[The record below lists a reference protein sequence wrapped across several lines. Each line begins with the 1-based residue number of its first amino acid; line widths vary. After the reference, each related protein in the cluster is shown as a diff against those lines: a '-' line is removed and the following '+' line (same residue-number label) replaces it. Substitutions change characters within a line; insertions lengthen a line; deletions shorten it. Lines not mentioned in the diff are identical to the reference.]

1 MKSRWTKRPK
11 LWWTR
16 SGRIWAS
23 SKCKR
28 ERPRSCWGELAC
40 NGKTRLKGL
49 GRDGFRL
56 CGKAL
61 GVGVLKGHGFPAVRK
76 SLKTMYGVAGSRA
89 PSRFQPLISM
99 FSSRLFSR
107 TDRGEDNV
115 GLSPQGNVPTI
126 EWKRHEQ
133 G

>member
-1 MKSRWTKRPK
+1 
-11 LWWTR
+11 
-16 SGRIWAS
+16 
-23 SKCKR
+23 
-28 ERPRSCWGELAC
+28 
-40 NGKTRLKGL
+40 
-49 GRDGFRL
+49 
-56 CGKAL
+56 
-61 GVGVLKGHGFPAVRK
+61 
-76 SLKTMYGVAGSRA
+76 MYGAAGSRA

-107 TDRGEDNV
+107 TDRGEDNA

>member
-1 MKSRWTKRPK
+1 
-11 LWWTR
+11 
-16 SGRIWAS
+16 
-23 SKCKR
+23 
-28 ERPRSCWGELAC
+28 
-40 NGKTRLKGL
+40 
-49 GRDGFRL
+49 
-56 CGKAL
+56 
-61 GVGVLKGHGFPAVRK
+61 VRK

-107 TDRGEDNV
+107 TDRGEDNA